1 MSLVEKPTLFCLCAE
16 AGHVEEGG
24 VVEEEP
30 VGEAGLV
37 VLAQPPVL
45 KLIEVEDDRY
55 VAEL

>member
-1 MSLVEKPTLFCLCAE
+1 MLGLCAA

-37 VLAQPPVL
+37 VLAQPPIL
-45 KLIEVEDDRY
+45 LERSRTDGRIFKGTCACES
-55 VAEL
+55 